1 MASSRL
7 HQLKII
13 DSIVGNEIGSILL
26 NKIELDYG
34 NVIRKHSD
42 FTLRGITYGIANYV
56 DNVLD
61 SDWTIL
67 NTMTP
72 TEIQTLW
79 NKYVLNYR
87 NNYSSKNYIE
97 LNTILLD
104 NRIDGLGYYWVDLK
118 KHYSIEMIA
127 RMGNCGR
134 CNYGD
139 TLIELREATPD
150 SNQSHI
156 VIVYNNSTGLIKQIK
171 GVGEKLPEA
180 IYYDEIYNFYIN
192 SPYIIAGHKWEWKE
206 YLDFKPEMFG
216 VDKYTL
222 IKSKIVNKIF

>member
-13 DSIVGNEIGSILL
+13 DSIVGNEIGSMLL

-42 FTLRGITYGIANYV
+42 STLRGITYGVA
-56 DNVLD
+56 
-61 SDWTIL
+61 
-67 NTMTP
+67 
-72 TEIQTLW
+72 
-79 NKYVLNYR
+79 
-87 NNYSSKNYIE
+87 
-97 LNTILLD
+97 
-104 NRIDGLGYYWVDLK
+104 
-118 KHYSIEMIA
+118 
-127 RMGNCGR
+127 
-134 CNYGD
+134 NYGD